1 MTPGYVRDE
10 RVDTRQLD
18 LNSGK
23 RRRLVVE
30 INLHPHVADRF
41 DEVGLVGKQQAR
53 PARLDNDFPRRLDI
67 DESQLA
73 LENPHDTP
81 DAQLRSMVAAQR
93 PRQGLRVEYGRRAIG
108 LRCVRICHFKAL
120 WMKDRSAPLET

>member
-41 DEVGLVGKQQAR
+41 DEVRLVGKQQAR
-53 PARLDNDFPRRLDI
+53 PARLDNGFPRRLDI
-67 DESQLA
+67 DESQPA
-73 LENPHDTP
+73 LQNPHNTQTP
-81 DAQLRSMVAAQR
+81 SFVRCSRRNAPGKVCASNM
-93 PRQGLRVEYGRRAIG
+93 GVER
-108 LRCVRICHFKAL
+108 
-120 WMKDRSAPLET
+120 